1 MKAVTPRIF
10 AAVLLFGAAVV
21 GCPSS
26 SGDRPAEA
34 TAPERSDTEKVAI
47 AADITVALESSP
59 DRADSLLS
67 EHGLTREEYD
77 ALVREVERSPTM
89 SVAYDAALAE
99 RRSVAR

>member
-1 MKAVTPRIF
+1 MSATLRSLAGLLLLAGAVS
-10 AAVLLFGAAVV
+10 
-21 GCPSS
+21 GCPASS
-26 SGDRPAEA
+26 DDAPPAA

-47 AADITVALESSP
+47 AADITVALELAP
-59 DRADSLLS
+59 ERVDGLLDQN
-67 EHGLTREEYD
+67 GMTREDYD